1 VSCHRRTVG
10 MSPPP
15 KPTTEELQ
23 AAATRVLDSFTADD
37 DGNSMRESLHSLS
50 LGSAPNVDNDDDD
63 DDDDDRE
70 DAPAA
75 ADGSPPTEPPSEVEA
90 DVAAG
95 TAVEAD
101 DVGMT
106 NGNGV
111 EWEDPPTA
119 APAAEPERRPSEAPS
134 GSDFEY
140 EAPTPPPTLL
150 QPQPSSE
157 RTQIVLLRL
166 AGCTT
171 PAEIRAWMQRATDGE
186 LTAMVKELRELQTSC
201 HQTDAKL
208 INLEVEMALLK
219 QGQLAAEVRD
229 AHDRRNSFEETS
241 LARNALE
248 VAQAGLRE
256 SEERREV
263 MAVALAQKEKELG
276 EMTVALQKAILSQKG
291 VAEIS
296 KSWIKK

>member
-1 VSCHRRTVG
+1 
-10 MSPPP
+10 
-15 KPTTEELQ
+15 
-23 AAATRVLDSFTADD
+23 
-37 DGNSMRESLHSLS
+37 
-50 LGSAPNVDNDDDD
+50 
-63 DDDDDRE
+63 
-70 DAPAA
+70 
-75 ADGSPPTEPPSEVEA
+75 
-90 DVAAG
+90 
-95 TAVEAD
+95 
-101 DVGMT
+101 
-106 NGNGV
+106 
-111 EWEDPPTA
+111 
-119 APAAEPERRPSEAPS
+119 
-134 GSDFEY
+134 
-140 EAPTPPPTLL
+140 
-150 QPQPSSE
+150 
-157 RTQIVLLRL
+157 
-166 AGCTT
+166 
-171 PAEIRAWMQRATDGE
+171 MQRATDGE